1 MKNRIKELRHQHGIS
16 QTGLAEAIGTTK
28 RTIYAIETENKDIH
42 ISLAHKLATHFGCGI
57 DDLLIHEDGTHTT
70 ADKAIWYANVVHYT
84 ASQIDKPID
93 ETMRLFEATGLAQRL
108 LAGYN
113 VWHTQ
118 GYEYMAE
125 AMSEA
130 LQNNGDSRK
139 RG

>member
-1 MKNRIKELRHQHGIS
+1 MKNKIKELRHQHGIS
-16 QTGLAEAIGTTK
+16 QTALAEAVGTTK

-57 DDLLIHEDGTHTT
+57 DDLLIYEDGTHTT
-70 ADKAIWYANVVHYT
+70 ADKAMWLVNVVRYT
-84 ASQIDKPID
+84 AAEIDKSID
-93 ETMRLFEATGLAQRL
+93 ETTRLFERNGLAQRL

-125 AMSEA
+125 VMSEA
-130 LQNNGDSRK
+130 LESNQQGV
-139 RG
+139 

>member
-16 QTGLAEAIGTTK
+16 QSGLAETIGTTK

-57 DDLLIHEDGTHTT
+57 DDLFIYEDGTHTT
-70 ADKAIWYANVVHYT
+70 ADKAIWLVNVVQHT
-84 ASQIDKPID
+84 AAQINKPID
-93 ETMRLFEATGLAQRL
+93 ETTRLFEQNGLVRRL

-125 AMSEA
+125 VMSEA
-130 LQNNGDSRK
+130 LQNNQGV
-139 RG
+139 

>member
-16 QTGLAEAIGTTK
+16 QSGLAETIGTTK

-42 ISLAHKLATHFGCGI
+42 VSLAHKLATHFGCGI
-57 DDLLIHEDGTHTT
+57 DDLFIYEDGTHTT
-70 ADKAIWYANVVHYT
+70 ADKALWLVNVVQHT
-84 ASQIDKPID
+84 AAQINKPID
-93 ETMRLFEATGLAQRL
+93 ETTRLFEKNGLARRL

-125 AMSEA
+125 VMSEA
-130 LQNNGDSRK
+130 LQNNQGE
-139 RG
+139 

>member
-16 QTGLAEAIGTTK
+16 QSKLAETIGTTK

-57 DDLLIHEDGTHTT
+57 DDLFIYEDGTHTT
-70 ADKAIWYANVVHYT
+70 ADKAIWLVNVVQHT
-84 ASQIDKPID
+84 AAQINKAID
-93 ETMRLFEATGLAQRL
+93 ETTRLFEKNGLVRRL

-125 AMSEA
+125 VMSEA
-130 LQNNGDSRK
+130 LQNNQGE
-139 RG
+139 